1 MVRLF
6 YTEVDIS
13 KTDLVT
19 GFLLTA
25 VAQFQAALQVIS
37 LQINEKWQQK
47 PTLSKHQVDTL
58 ISHIDNVKSQL
69 SLTAVDFGQK
79 FTVDCFENTIVDILI
94 HSIGDNHRL
103 VKDPGLRH
111 VNVYWERHIVTP
123 VIRHLESVNALS
135 ILDNKPLQGSAKI
148 METWTK
154 FAGDPSR
161 GMFTTVGS
169 LLAKGFFKA
178 LTPVC
183 QLQQQDILPASFVGN
198 LVAWGL
204 HATDAED
211 RADIYVLLSVIYST
225 EQYKPSSGVIETIL
239 SYEPGVKRPVIDI
252 VMDTCLSQ
260 GSDLRDI
267 DVTPD
272 YAWHAAILNIAKA
285 IVTRTT

>member
-6 YTEVDIS
+6 HAEVDIS
-13 KTDLVT
+13 KTDLAT
-19 GFLLTA
+19 ANLLTA
-25 VAQFQAALQVIS
+25 VAQFQGALQVIGAQWRNRQP
-37 LQINEKWQQK
+37 LTQ
-47 PTLSKHQVDTL
+47 LQVDTL
-58 ISHIDNVKSQL
+58 INHIKNITPQL
-69 SLTAVDFGQK
+69 QLTAVDFGQK

-103 VKDPGLRH
+103 VKDPGLRY

-123 VIRHLESVNALS
+123 VIKHLESTNALS
-135 ILDNKPLQGSAKI
+135 ILNNKPLIGNAQI

-154 FAGDPSR
+154 FDGDGSR
-161 GMFTTVGS
+161 GMFTTIGS

-183 QLQQQDILPASFVGN
+183 QQLQLPSSFVGN

-211 RADIYVLLSVIYST
+211 RDDIYVLLSVIYSIDN
-225 EQYKPSSGVIETIL
+225 YKPSSGVIDKVL

-252 VMDTCLSQ
+252 VMDNCLSRD
-260 GSDLRDI
+260 SDLRDI
-267 DVTPD
+267 DATPD
-272 YAWHAAILNIAKA
+272 YGWHAALLNLAKA
-285 IVTRTT
+285 IVTRTA

>member
-6 YTEVDIS
+6 HAEVDIS
-13 KTDLVT
+13 KTDLAT

-25 VAQFQAALQVIS
+25 VAQFQAALQLIGA
-37 LQINEKWQQK
+37 QINEQWRQRPSLSQK
-47 PTLSKHQVDTL
+47 QVDTL
-58 ISHIDNVKSQL
+58 IQHINHVKSQL
-69 SLTAVDFGQK
+69 PLTGVDFGQK

-103 VKDPGLRH
+103 VKDPGLRY
-111 VNVYWERHIVTP
+111 VNIYWERHIVTP
-123 VIRHLESVNALS
+123 VIYHLEQINALS
-135 ILDNKPLQGSAKI
+135 ILDNKPLTGSAQV

-154 FAGDPSR
+154 FDGDASR

-183 QLQQQDILPASFVGN
+183 HMKQDILPSSFVGN

-211 RADIYVLLSVIYST
+211 RDDIYVLFSVIYSA
-225 EQYKPSSGVIETIL
+225 EQYKPSTGVIEKVL

-267 DVTPD
+267 DATPD
-272 YAWHAAILNIAKA
+272 YAWHTAVLNIAKA
-285 IVTRTT
+285 IVTRQV